1 MVSSC
6 CEAVTQQASE
16 MQANNISK
24 VDVKS
29 GNHIKMADRSHDTIH
44 HRAPN
49 NREKVRKCG
58 REGQHG
64 VKYRKGSEPLWS

>member
-1 MVSSC
+1 MLSSC

-16 MQANNISK
+16 MQADNISK

-44 HRAPN
+44 HREPN
-49 NREKVRKCG
+49 NREK
-58 REGQHG
+58 
-64 VKYRKGSEPLWS
+64 